1 MATQLQSKQL
11 DASAVKTIKSGLLRH
26 LKDMRSDSFFKEL
39 YNASKTMCQE
49 LEFEPPTLPRR
60 IRAPK
65 KITKDYHGVPNR
77 DHGCDT
83 PEKYY
88 KTQFLSVIDLMTN
101 KIEQRFDQKT
111 LNYLISLEDLT
122 ISAANGDEFRIQEN
136 LEGDVDVPKLSSE
149 LNLLA
154 SFVKEVQSDLK
165 DITSIQTVIDV
176 MKQGKLTKVFS
187 ELHSVIKLYLTVPL
201 SNATAERS
209 FSALRRIKTYLRS
222 TLTQE
227 HLNHFL
233 VLNAHRELLDRI
245 DVNEVC
251 QSVMKVNERR
261 RKYFGC

>member
-1 MATQLQSKQL
+1 
-11 DASAVKTIKSGLLRH
+11 
-26 LKDMRSDSFFKEL
+26 
-39 YNASKTMCQE
+39 
-49 LEFEPPTLPRR
+49 
-60 IRAPK
+60 
-65 KITKDYHGVPNR
+65 
-77 DHGCDT
+77 
-83 PEKYY
+83 
-88 KTQFLSVIDLMTN
+88 
-101 KIEQRFDQKT
+101 
-111 LNYLISLEDLT
+111 
-122 ISAANGDEFRIQEN
+122 
-136 LEGDVDVPKLSSE
+136 
-149 LNLLA
+149 
-154 SFVKEVQSDLK
+154 
-165 DITSIQTVIDV
+165 

>member
-1 MATQLQSKQL
+1 MLN
-11 DASAVKTIKSGLLRH
+11 H
-26 LKDMRSDSFFKEL
+26 EL
-39 YNASKTMCQE
+39 S
-49 LEFEPPTLPRR
+49 R
-60 IRAPK
+60 
-65 KITKDYHGVPNR
+65 
-77 DHGCDT
+77 
-83 PEKYY
+83 
-88 KTQFLSVIDLMTN
+88 
-101 KIEQRFDQKT
+101 
-111 LNYLISLEDLT
+111 
-122 ISAANGDEFRIQEN
+122 

-154 SFVKEVQSDLK
+154 SFVKEVQPDLK

-187 ELHSVIKLYLTVPL
+187 ELHSVIKLYLTVPVPL

>member
-1 MATQLQSKQL
+1 M
-11 DASAVKTIKSGLLRH
+11 
-26 LKDMRSDSFFKEL
+26 
-39 YNASKTMCQE
+39 
-49 LEFEPPTLPRR
+49 
-60 IRAPK
+60 
-65 KITKDYHGVPNR
+65 
-77 DHGCDT
+77 
-83 PEKYY
+83 
-88 KTQFLSVIDLMTN
+88 
-101 KIEQRFDQKT
+101 
-111 LNYLISLEDLT
+111 ISLEDLT
-122 ISAANGDEFRIQEN
+122 ISAAKGDEFRITETVQEN

-154 SFVKEVQSDLK
+154 SFVKEVQPDLK

-201 SNATAERS
+201 SNATAEHS

-227 HLNHFL
+227 HLNHYL

-251 QSVMKVNERR
+251 QSVMKVNER
-261 RKYFGC
+261 

>member
-1 MATQLQSKQL
+1 MFKHTKFLQC
-11 DASAVKTIKSGLLRH
+11 G
-26 LKDMRSDSFFKEL
+26 SD
-39 YNASKTMCQE
+39 
-49 LEFEPPTLPRR
+49 R
-60 IRAPK
+60 
-65 KITKDYHGVPNR
+65 YHGLHRRVVAKSCQCRPVSEVSGPVLN
-77 DHGCDT
+77 H
-83 PEKYY
+83 E
-88 KTQFLSVIDLMTN
+88 LS
-101 KIEQRFDQKT
+101 R
-111 LNYLISLEDLT
+111 
-122 ISAANGDEFRIQEN
+122 

-154 SFVKEVQSDLK
+154 SFVKEVQPDLK